1 MTLGARRAW
10 VTLAVVALAI
20 ALVAIGRW
28 LWALG
33 AGVPILYGEG
43 AVAHAAILARDRAEY
58 AALAD
63 PRGLIFVAANYPPL
77 YFRIAGIA
85 DPFVAGRAASI
96 VAALFVA
103 AAIAR
108 TAFTRSGVLAAV
120 ALAATWLA
128 CMPVATWGPAV
139 KPDLVALAFTVAAVL
154 AADGR
159 RRPALAGVLVAL
171 AIWSKPT
178 AALPA
183 IALAVSLGGR
193 ATGIRRY
200 AAGIVAGSAAVLAL
214 AGGDPGAMFE
224 HVVAWNALPWHADQA
239 LLLVLVLAVVFG
251 VPLLSYAFARPSGA
265 IGAYAVAAAA
275 IVVLGGRE
283 GATINYLLD
292 LVTAA
297 TLGLAASGDRVTS
310 GWARPALIAV
320 QLVVALALFDPLGLL
335 GGRSIG
341 TGAWASP
348 ARLAAVHV
356 LPGDLLVEDAGL
368 LVADGRVP
376 KVDDLFLWSRLLDR
390 GALPER
396 DRLLDAV
403 SAGEFDAVVS
413 EVDLSRIAA
422 APAYERQRWHPR
434 LVDAVLARYR
444 LTREADG
451 LFVYQRAISLTDRVA
466 FP

>member
-1 MTLGARRAW
+1 
-10 VTLAVVALAI
+10 
-20 ALVAIGRW
+20 
-28 LWALG
+28 
-33 AGVPILYGEG
+33 
-43 AVAHAAILARDRAEY
+43 
-58 AALAD
+58 
-63 PRGLIFVAANYPPL
+63 
-77 YFRIAGIA
+77 
-85 DPFVAGRAASI
+85 
-96 VAALFVA
+96 
-103 AAIAR
+103 
-108 TAFTRSGVLAAV
+108 
-120 ALAATWLA
+120 
-128 CMPVATWGPAV
+128 
-139 KPDLVALAFTVAAVL
+139 
-154 AADGR
+154 
-159 RRPALAGVLVAL
+159 
-171 AIWSKPT
+171 
-178 AALPA
+178 
-183 IALAVSLGGR
+183 
-193 ATGIRRY
+193 
-200 AAGIVAGSAAVLAL
+200 
-214 AGGDPGAMFE
+214 

-265 IGAYAVAAAA
+265 IGAYA
-275 IVVLGGRE
+275 
-283 GATINYLLD
+283 
-292 LVTAA
+292 VTAA